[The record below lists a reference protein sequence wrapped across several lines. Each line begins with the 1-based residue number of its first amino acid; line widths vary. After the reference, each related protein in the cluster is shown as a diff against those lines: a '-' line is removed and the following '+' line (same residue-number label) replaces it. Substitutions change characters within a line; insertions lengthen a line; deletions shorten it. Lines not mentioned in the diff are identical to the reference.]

1 MQKKTNVFE
10 KEKDNIYRCIKEKCS
25 LITYCHILLNEKE
38 YDLLINVSSELTK
51 HQDIMTFL
59 FFMKY
64 NKQSLPNYDKL
75 LNIIKNNKNIDKE
88 EINHILMQ

>member
-1 MQKKTNVFE
+1 MSNNILENFKKN
-10 KEKDNIYRCIKEKCS
+10 NNMLIKEND
-25 LITYCHILLNEKE
+25 LLDNNVEE

>member
-1 MQKKTNVFE
+1 MSNNILENFKKN
-10 KEKDNIYRCIKEKCS
+10 NNMLIKEND
-25 LITYCHILLNEKE
+25 LLDNDVEE

-59 FFMKY
+59 FFMKF